1 VCITK
6 FLGVPTKLFVNFM
19 APLKLLENCKVKA
32 LFNNHN
38 ATNGG
43 KFVFDPNLIT
53 SSSCA
58 PLPLCGLLKTP
69 IIISLNSMQVGGVGS
84 LEVPINLESDST
96 QTSTSVEPL
105 TNKQCKNY
113 DATQKWQDSWVIQF
127 FKMVDGMLVHVE
139 CIVCETIID

>member
-19 APLKLLENCKVKA
+19 APLKLLENFKVKT
-32 LFNNHN
+32 LFNNH
-38 ATNGG
+38 NGG
-43 KFVFDPNLIT
+43 KFVFDPSLIA

-58 PLPLCGLLKTP
+58 PLPLYGLLKAP
-69 IIISLNSMQVGGVGS
+69 IIISLNSMQVGGVGL

-113 DATQKWQDSWVIQF
+113 DATQKWQDNWVIQF
-127 FKMVDGMLVHVE
+127 AWA
-139 CIVCETIID
+139 